1 MCVCGNMSV
10 CRCTC
15 MQVLCPYV
23 CAHWCGSQRETCCPP
38 YFWDKTS
45 HWPGTLCEFQRS
57 NSGSQICKT
66 KNFPAW
72 ATYPDLRFP
81 PPPLRNHFSSPKE
94 ENLGIFIC
102 WSRDSG
108 EIKGTAVVWI
118 AQPAVYTMVTSDRNC
133 VFFFLWGMV
142 TINDGFIKGRIA
154 P

>member
-1 MCVCGNMSV
+1 MCVREHECVQVHMYAGFMSICVCTLMWQPEGNMLSTLFL
-10 CRCTC
+10 RQDLSLAWNS
-15 MQVLCPYV
+15 M
-23 CAHWCGSQRETCCPP
+23 SSS
-38 YFWDKTS
+38 DKI
-45 HWPGTLCEFQRS
+45 Q
-57 NSGSQICKT
+57 
-66 KNFPAW
+66 A
-72 ATYPDLRFP
+72 LRFARQKLP
-81 PPPLRNHFSSPKE
+81 SLSHLPRPKIPTPPLRNHFSSPKE

-102 WSRDSG
+102 WSCDSG